1 MKTRGHIDWP
11 AIGLSWSSLV
21 SSALVLPVSQDT
33 APSAA
38 VRATRGTPILP
49 RILALPI
56 TGVVRGLVRTLN
68 STGRSVSF
76 VTGRHGRVSG
86 KFLRATRC
94 GTREPM
100 PSFNAV
106 DATCCSGAVGDHH
119 GFWPVIFFSQ
129 TTGGNHMHDMQDLQM
144 VVN

>member
-1 MKTRGHIDWP
+1 
-11 AIGLSWSSLV
+11 
-21 SSALVLPVSQDT
+21 
-33 APSAA
+33 
-38 VRATRGTPILP
+38 
-49 RILALPI
+49 
-56 TGVVRGLVRTLN
+56 
-68 STGRSVSF
+68 
-76 VTGRHGRVSG
+76 
-86 KFLRATRC
+86 
-94 GTREPM
+94 M